1 MKKTFGV
8 TAILILAAWS
18 TCAQNAPRLTGV
30 EPSTAKV
37 GETVTATG
45 ENLGKGSVIAIFLS
59 DANND
64 YKVQVI
70 EQTPEKIVFKVAQ
83 VKPASYNV
91 SLQVRNEIFIQPVR
105 LTVQ

>member
-1 MKKTFGV
+1 MKRVACV
-8 TAILILAAWS
+8 TVFLLLAACLAWP
-18 TCAQNAPRLTGV
+18 QGAPRLTGV
-30 EPSTAKV
+30 TPDTAKA
-37 GETVTATG
+37 GDTVTATG
-45 ENLGKGSVIAIFLS
+45 ENLGKGSVVAIFLS
-59 DANND
+59 DADKD

-91 SLQVRNEIFIQPVR
+91 SIQVRNEIFIQPVR